1 MALSRSIRRRLLGAC
16 AVAAVLAGSGA
27 WAAPEDQVRAFFR
40 AVEMDDGRTVRT
52 LVDKGVDPNTPNP
65 LGGDPALVV
74 AVREGSMRA
83 FKVLL
88 ASPGI
93 RVDAPA
99 RNGNTAL
106 MMAAYKHNRD
116 AAETLIK
123 SGAILDRTGWTP
135 LHYAAAA
142 GDNDIAGLLLQRGAG
157 VDPVSPRAS
166 GSFTPLMMAA
176 REGHDETVSFLLAQ
190 GANPLLKNGEG
201 LTAAQI
207 AERAGHADIAAA
219 IAAKARR

>member
-1 MALSRSIRRRLLGAC
+1 MPPSRSIRRRLLGVC
-16 AVAAVLAGSGA
+16 AVSAVLLGTGA
-27 WAAPEDQVRAFFR
+27 WAASEDQVRSFFR

-52 LVDKGVDPNTPNP
+52 LVDKGVDPNTPHP
-65 LGGDPALVV
+65 VGGDPALVV

-116 AAETLIK
+116 AAETLVK
-123 SGAILDRTGWTP
+123 QGAIIDCTGWTP

-142 GDNDIAGLLLQRGAG
+142 GDNEIAGLLLQRGAG
-157 VDPVSPRAS
+157 IDPVSPRAS

-176 REGHDETVSFLLAQ
+176 REGHDDTVAFLLAQ
-190 GANPLLKNGEG
+190 GANPALKNGEG
-201 LTAAQI
+201 LTAARI
-207 AERAGHADIAAA
+207 AERAGHAEIAAA
-219 IAAKARR
+219 IDARARR